1 MSNTRRH
8 TLYSARCFHCRT
20 SQCNELGILLWPD
33 KDATVNAALEEGW
46 LMHRGRLYCP
56 TCIAD
61 KQHLPPSY
69 RRNYKRL
76 KRNETTNKQ
85 RTL

>member
-33 KDATVNAALEEGW
+33 KDAAVNAALEEGW
-46 LMHRGRLYCP
+46 LMHRGRLYYP

-61 KQHLPPSY
+61 KQRLPP
-69 RRNYKRL
+69 
-76 KRNETTNKQ
+76 KQ
-85 RTL
+85 RKKTK

>member
-8 TLYSARCFHCRT
+8 TLYSARCFHCRN
-20 SQCNELGILLWPD
+20 SQCDEFGITLWPD
-33 KDATVNAALEEGW
+33 KDAAVNAALEDGW

-56 TCIAD
+56 TCVAN

-69 RRNYKRL
+69 RK
-76 KRNETTNKQ
+76 KKTK
-85 RTL
+85 